1 MLNNTLDSFTSTQ
14 EVKGEAKAV
23 LEDEKRLQQ
32 QTEELQRKQLQPM
45 TPEERQEFDATLERL
60 KTEQQKL
67 RERTENLLDKMKRV
81 AEERTER
88 DPKTAE
94 EMKAAAEQGQKSGV
108 VNSMKEAQDN
118 LDQKQPGNAASKEQ
132 ESVKKLQDLVKQ
144 LEDRREAE
152 LDRTAQRLREE
163 EKKLKELKDDLE
175 KLRKKAQEAEKI
187 EDPKKR
193 EQELQRL
200 AREQKQLEQKA
211 REMAERLTRQRS
223 PRGGQAMQ
231 KAADAMQQAA
241 QQLNRGNNGEEED
254 KEALDRLQE
263 AQQEVQ
269 KAREQVEEE
278 LEREQLAKVA
288 DQIKALKERQ
298 EALMAERQRIQ
309 KELLQQRRE
318 NWRPLRASLNT
329 LARNQGKEGLS
340 KELADLAQKK
350 LDGAP
355 VFARLLKQTAD
366 VMDQAAQRLL
376 EHSAAL
382 QDTDKAETV
391 AGADAARLQ
400 KEALRRLENVLQ
412 TLKEEQN
419 APRGAGNN
427 GGGDQ
432 PGGGGGGG
440 GDGSEIPPLAQL
452 KLLRQMQA
460 DVNKHTLDFRKAHPD
475 LTKLD
480 DKAKSELQDLRR
492 QQEEVADLLEELLEP
507 DDGGGDKP

>member
-1 MLNNTLDSFTSTQ
+1 
-14 EVKGEAKAV
+14 
-23 LEDEKRLQQ
+23 
-32 QTEELQRKQLQPM
+32 
-45 TPEERQEFDATLERL
+45 
-60 KTEQQKL
+60 
-67 RERTENLLDKMKRV
+67 
-81 AEERTER
+81 
-88 DPKTAE
+88 
-94 EMKAAAEQGQKSGV
+94 
-108 VNSMKEAQDN
+108 
-118 LDQKQPGNAASKEQ
+118 
-132 ESVKKLQDLVKQ
+132 
-144 LEDRREAE
+144 
-152 LDRTAQRLREE
+152 
-163 EKKLKELKDDLE
+163 
-175 KLRKKAQEAEKI
+175 
-187 EDPKKR
+187 
-193 EQELQRL
+193 
-200 AREQKQLEQKA
+200 
-211 REMAERLTRQRS
+211 
-223 PRGGQAMQ
+223 MQ

-241 QQLNRGNNGEEED
+241 QQLNRGNNAQEEE

-298 EALMAERQRIQ
+298 EALMAERERIQ

-376 EHSAAL
+376 EHRAAL
-382 QDTDKAETV
+382 QETDKAETV
-391 AGADAARLQ
+391 AGADAVRLQ
-400 KEALRRLENVLQ
+400 KEAPRRLENVLR

-432 PGGGGGGG
+432 PGGGGGGGGG

-460 DVNKHTLDFRKAHPD
+460 DVNTHTEDFRKAHPD

-480 DKAKSELQDLRR
+480 DKSEIRVAGSAPPAARGRR
-492 QQEEVADLLEELLEP
+492 SAR
-507 DDGGGDKP
+507 GIARTRRWGR